1 MALRFNVGD
10 TSGDMV
16 EYATHYLSGISPPP
30 DAYAHS
36 QRRYRLRS
44 WPSTLSAIVSGVA
57 QADSDVRINVSRFPS
72 PLHNLGNTVT
82 DNAGTHGP
90 SKPLSAPLSRHQG
103 P

>member
-57 QADSDVRINVSRFPS
+57 QADSDVRIDVSRFPP
-72 PLHNLGNTVT
+72 PLQNLGT
-82 DNAGTHGP
+82 
-90 SKPLSAPLSRHQG
+90 PLQITLSPTGLRSRCRR